1 LLTDREFYNL
11 GGRRKRKW
19 DKPAEQLVAA
29 GVAFPQLLPL
39 GNTMNVPSMSPLLQT
54 LSVPLAVPKVNQPK
68 IQDEVIIAR
77 EIVINDAEA
86 SLRHRLT
93 KRSTQEDIQRSTGAV
108 VITRFVQHPTHG
120 EESLTIIFLDSIV

>member
-1 LLTDREFYNL
+1 MLTDREFYNL

-54 LSVPLAVPKVNQPK
+54 LSVPLAVPKVNQVN
-68 IQDEVIIAR
+68 DSYALAVFVILIFGS
-77 EIVINDAEA
+77 N
-86 SLRHRLT
+86 LFLT
-93 KRSTQEDIQRSTGAV
+93 
-108 VITRFVQHPTHG
+108 
-120 EESLTIIFLDSIV
+120 